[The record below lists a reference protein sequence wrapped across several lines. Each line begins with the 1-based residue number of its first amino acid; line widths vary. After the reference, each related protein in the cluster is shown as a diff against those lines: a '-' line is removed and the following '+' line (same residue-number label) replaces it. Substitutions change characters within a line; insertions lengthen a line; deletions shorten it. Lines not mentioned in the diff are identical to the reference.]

1 MIRSMTGY
9 GAAVL
14 ETDAL
19 RASVAVRS
27 LNHRY
32 LEIAVHVP
40 RRLLPLE
47 ADIKRRV
54 QSRVERG
61 RCEVSLQ
68 STPGPDEATV
78 VAAPRPL
85 VGALVRALR
94 QVQEEHRL
102 EGGVSVSD
110 VARFPGMVEL
120 VEQPGALDEARRG
133 QILGLVDRA
142 LDGLEAMRRAEGAH
156 LEADLRGRLT
166 AIEAAFERVSAG
178 VAAARAARREALLAR
193 VHELVGELGLDEG
206 RLYQEVSRLV
216 ERSDVEEELQRLR
229 SHVAQARALLDAEG
243 SCGKRLDF
251 LAQEMARESNTM
263 GSKLA
268 SAELVQEVV
277 ALKGDVERL
286 REQAQNVE

>member
-19 RASVAVRS
+19 RASVAVRT

-32 LEIAVHVP
+32 LDIAVHVP

-54 QSRVERG
+54 QAHVERG

-68 STPGPDEATV
+68 AAPGPGEAVV
-78 VAAPRPL
+78 VAAPQPL
-85 VGALVRALR
+85 VSALVRALR
-94 QVQEEHRL
+94 QIQQEHRL
-102 EGGVSVSD
+102 AGEVSVSD

-120 VEQPGALDEARRG
+120 VEQPGALDEGRRG
-133 QILGLVDRA
+133 EILALVERA
-142 LDGLEAMRRAEGAH
+142 LEGLTAMRRAEGAN
-156 LEADLRGRLT
+156 LEAELRARLA
-166 AIEAAFERVSAG
+166 AIEAAGDRVSAG
-178 VAAARAARREALLAR
+178 VAAARAARRELLLAR
-193 VHELVGELGLDEG
+193 VHELVAELGLDEG

-229 SHVAQARALLDAEG
+229 SHVSQARALLDAEG
-243 SCGKRLDF
+243 PSGKRLDF
-251 LAQEMARESNTM
+251 LAQEMAREANTM

-286 REQAQNVE
+286 REQVQNVE